1 LGFFPLDE
9 QLGLRPNHAYTPRL
23 AESMTRLATWMPFQ
37 RAATELA
44 FFSGVPVAEATVRRI
59 TQAAGA
65 AYVAVQE
72 AVVEAL
78 EREAP
83 EGQPGP
89 ALQLLSVDGA
99 FIQLINRE
107 WKEVKTLALGEVQPP
122 VLEQGKPVVHTRALS
137 SFSRCSASETFVR
150 QALVETHRR
159 GVTEAGVVCAVTDGS
174 VWIQGFIDYHR
185 PDAVRI
191 LDQPQALEYVATI
204 GKALYGD
211 DTSAFT
217 AWYARQQQRL
227 STEAPEGVLAEMRAA
242 AGPEP
247 SEVVEDSLTYLTKR
261 CRQVQYAE
269 FLARGYPIGDGSV
282 ESANKLVVEARLKG
296 TGMRWEEGHVDKM
309 LALRNIACNDRWREG
324 WAQLE
329 AEQQAASRRKRV
341 ARGVQKAMLW
351 RANELLA
358 VVPAR
363 REVQPMVAASPDVP
377 RPVPMAVDALA
388 AKRPCRP
395 AADHPWRRPFRRRA
409 QG

>member
-191 LDQPQALEYVATI
+191 LDQPHALEYVATI

-227 STEAPEGVLAEMRAA
+227 STEAPEGVLA
-242 AGPEP
+242 AGGGWAGT
-247 SEVVEDSLTYLTKR
+247 V
-261 CRQVQYAE
+261 
-269 FLARGYPIGDGSV
+269 RGRRGQPDIFDETV
-282 ESANKLVVEARLKG
+282 SAGAVRGVPGARLSNWRG
-296 TGMRWEEGHVDKM
+296 QCREREQAGGGSAAQGH
-309 LALRNIACNDRWREG
+309 G
-324 WAQLE
+324 
-329 AEQQAASRRKRV
+329 
-341 ARGVQKAMLW
+341 
-351 RANELLA
+351 
-358 VVPAR
+358 
-363 REVQPMVAASPDVP
+363 
-377 RPVPMAVDALA
+377 DALGGRSCGQDVGA
-388 AKRPCRP
+388 AQHRV
-395 AADHPWRRPFRRRA
+395 
-409 QG
+409 Q